1 MDFYFGKEDPD
12 FQGELMERAI
22 VHVSID
28 PELDVLKFE
37 VDLGSLPNAAYN
49 GHELVVN
56 FHVDNFFNNQTFYTD
71 SNGLEMQKR
80 ILNYRPTWDIQLN
93 YDDQNSNE
101 NITANFYPINTA
113 ISMKDIYSGRVFTVM
128 NDRSQAGTALSE
140 GNIELMQNRFIP

>member
-1 MDFYFGKEDPD
+1 
-12 FQGELMERAI
+12 
-22 VHVSID
+22 
-28 PELDVLKFE
+28 
-37 VDLGSLPNAAYN
+37 
-49 GHELVVN
+49 
-56 FHVDNFFNNQTFYTD
+56 
-71 SNGLEMQKR
+71 MQKR

-140 GNIELMQNRFIP
+140 GNIELMQNRFIPQNDYFGMDEDFTERDENGNGIRVFNTYYV